1 MLGLSDWLVLS
12 LETFMPNEWLALVWG
27 RNEGPQFSSLEQA
40 NHILQLVMK
49 HMSGMIPS
57 LMAEP
62 QEFRLCSTSAGNSR
76 AGSTSAKEWCT
87 GFMQGMTLRDGSE
100 PTKVDG
106 KRFRQRGP

>member
-1 MLGLSDWLVLS
+1 VASAGL
-12 LETFMPNEWLALVWG
+12 
-27 RNEGPQFSSLEQA
+27 EGSQFSSLEQA

-87 GFMQGMTLRDGSE
+87 GFMQGMTLRHGSE
-100 PTKVDG
+100 PTRVMSGWKAFPTERTMTRSGEAV
-106 KRFRQRGP
+106 P